1 MVETQRHEHTCEAMK
16 ICISIYTVYLYIY
29 LHYYIMFAFTL
40 TIAYQ
45 QNKARQVPQG
55 PSDDGFVGVAPR
67 GNGVHDPAHEG
78 CKYGALPR
86 VLKPDMDP

>member
-1 MVETQRHEHTCEAMK
+1 
-16 ICISIYTVYLYIY
+16 
-29 LHYYIMFAFTL
+29 MFAFTL
-40 TIAYQ
+40 TIPFAYQ

-86 VLKPDMDP
+86 VLKPDMDPCISMP